1 MSLTQVTTEGIHGF
15 IRIAWIAVSHRRP
28 TSNPLNLGLDI
39 VSVVLGFFFI
49 DHCLLVDMT
58 II

>member
-1 MSLTQVTTEGIHGF
+1 MTTEGIHGF
-15 IRIAWIAVSHRRP
+15 IQIAWIAVSHRRP

-58 II
+58 VI